1 MKVTIIAE
9 KSYLTLVGEK
19 NNQKN
24 STFSAIFNVI
34 KKKMQIKIMYQMD
47 SIMNKE
53 FDHIMY

>member
-19 NNQKN
+19 NNQKK
-24 STFSAIFNVI
+24 FSAIFNVI
-34 KKKMQIKIMYQMD
+34 KKKMHIKIMYQMD